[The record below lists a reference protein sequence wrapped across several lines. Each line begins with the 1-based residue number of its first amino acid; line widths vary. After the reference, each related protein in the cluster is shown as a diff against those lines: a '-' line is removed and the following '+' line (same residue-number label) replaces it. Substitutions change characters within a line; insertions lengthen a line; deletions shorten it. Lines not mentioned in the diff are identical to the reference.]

1 MKNHKCDCM
10 SQGPALLPV
19 RYAVIPE
26 YIKEPLPEWA
36 TSGVSAYPVENENY
50 HYALR
55 AMRRGYIY
63 IYYPYLTDWEAWSV
77 CDDGSLWKQLSA
89 KNVLEKAEPDCRQ
102 GTYSNGG
109 KDFLTLPYEVL
120 ENDIWIAFTQCPWT
134 ENTLE
139 RYASDGVQRQS
150 RMQCVSPSN
159 WRAPQASQQI
169 TEATTA
175 NLASVLDYIPAQGS
189 MLSPGMR
196 LPYGTH
202 NKIRV
207 SQCVNERYAIVKEPG
222 PQETLYPWKS
232 RVVGNTIRQM
242 KERGVKPDGSPAT
255 PLLMALHDA
264 TGITHELTGWTNDV
278 LAMAK
283 IFGDE
288 RALEFCTQN
297 LINGVKEIVNKSS
310 EQNVEAQLSVL
321 PQETYISTPAM
332 DYSYYMY
339 VQNEKSKGTEPK
351 DILTREEFEKQIKGK
366 QNEVYKKHL
375 VANDWSKYARMINQS
390 KWDSFN
396 KCCADLT
403 QKIDEQLAK
412 LIVYRCEW
420 LQTSLFIT
428 MLQDFF
434 SNDPVD
440 NANYREIAAFAMAG
454 LNESPSGVKLLDDW
468 IDAYTTTSKTNL
480 VWRTH
485 FYNNPEIM
493 ADAEPL
499 LASLQQCSISPVSE
513 KDVLYFFEKN
523 GAKLN
528 KIFKGF
534 EKATSEISKP
544 LDSNAVFSKRV
555 LYKIDQHMVTVG
567 SRFFSV
573 SRIGP
578 VLNTM
583 NDLIVR
589 TLFSLSSGKSE
600 LETKIL
606 FSKYFGWATERRAYI
621 TDTVFYSTQRAIR
634 ADRLRVASKKYAALE
649 KAYADYLRQPAGSS
663 GYAVTS
669 IRIFVLF
676 FNVVELYNQL
686 DNFNNKPSD
695 YAKVVSAISA
705 TASGIIDIATPAMEV
720 ILKEKNSL
728 HYMKM
733 SGAGCSLISAGL
745 SLGLDFST
753 LLNKVSL
760 PNSSKKWAFTGLY
773 LVKTLSDVAIIAKAE
788 GKLMSVL
795 IERFGWDT
803 ARGGLAVWLGKAA
816 APQLTKLGV
825 EWVGL
830 LASWEVALLLMVAE
844 YILTEYYS
852 RDALQSWIENSLFG
866 DDNSIDIDS
875 YAPEKINMFIDE
887 ARNSLQESTRQLSS
901 GKKQQ
906 RGKPIIY
913 WPFIIYDEPEVPAV
927 V

>member
-150 RMQCVSPSN
+150 RMQCVSSSN

-175 NLASVLDYIPAQGS
+175 NLVSVLDYIPAQGS

-232 RVVGNTIRQM
+232 GVVGNTIRQM
-242 KERGVKPDGSPAT
+242 KERGVKPGGSPVT

-321 PQETYISTPAM
+321 PQETFISPPAM

-339 VQNEKSKGTEPK
+339 VQNEKSKGTDPK

-366 QNEVYKKHL
+366 QNEVYKKHQ

-412 LIVYRCEW
+412 LIIYRCEW

-468 IDAYTTTSKTNL
+468 IDAYTTASKTNL

-513 KDVLYFFEKN
+513 NDVLYFFEKN

-567 SRFFSV
+567 TRFFSV

-600 LETKIL
+600 LETKML

-634 ADRLRVASKKYAALE
+634 ADRLRVASNKYAALE
-649 KAYADYLRQPAGSS
+649 KAYADYLRQPAGTS

-686 DNFNNKPSD
+686 DNFNDKPSD

>member
-36 TSGVSAYPVENENY
+36 TPGVSAYPVENENY

-150 RMQCVSPSN
+150 RMQCVSSPN

-175 NLASVLDYIPAQGS
+175 NLVSVLDYIPAQGS

-232 RVVGNTIRQM
+232 GVAGNTVRQM
-242 KERGVKPDGSPAT
+242 KERGVKPDGSPVT

-321 PQETYISTPAM
+321 PQETFISPPAM

-339 VQNEKSKGTEPK
+339 VQNEKSKGTDPK

-366 QNEVYKKHL
+366 QNEVYKKHQ

-412 LIVYRCEW
+412 LIIYRCEW

-468 IDAYTTTSKTNL
+468 IDAYTTASKTNL

-513 KDVLYFFEKN
+513 NDVLYFFEKN

-544 LDSNAVFSKRV
+544 LDSNAVFSKKV

-567 SRFFSV
+567 TRFFSV

-634 ADRLRVASKKYAALE
+634 ADRLRVESNKYAALE
-649 KAYADYLRQPAGSS
+649 KAYADYLRQPAGTS

-686 DNFNNKPSD
+686 DNFNDKPSD

>member
-1 MKNHKCDCM
+1 M

-109 KDFLTLPYEVL
+109 KDFLTLPYEVM

-150 RMQCVSPSN
+150 RMQCVSSSN

-232 RVVGNTIRQM
+232 GVVGNTIRQM
-242 KERGVKPDGSPAT
+242 KERGVKPDGSPVT

-321 PQETYISTPAM
+321 PQETFISPPAM

-339 VQNEKSKGTEPK
+339 VQNEKSKGTDPK

-366 QNEVYKKHL
+366 QNEVYKKHQ

-412 LIVYRCEW
+412 LIIYRCEW

-468 IDAYTTTSKTNL
+468 IDAYTTASKTNL

-513 KDVLYFFEKN
+513 NDVLYFFEKN

-544 LDSNAVFSKRV
+544 LDSNAVFSKKV

-567 SRFFSV
+567 TRFFSV

-634 ADRLRVASKKYAALE
+634 ADRLRVASNKYAALE
-649 KAYADYLRQPAGSS
+649 KAYADYLRQPAGTS

-686 DNFNNKPSD
+686 DNFNDKPSD

-825 EWVGL
+825 GWVGL

-875 YAPEKINMFIDE
+875 YAPEKINIFIDE

>member
-77 CDDGSLWKQLSA
+77 CDDGSVWKQLSA

-109 KDFLTLPYEVL
+109 KDFLTLPYEVM

-150 RMQCVSPSN
+150 RMQCVSSSN

-232 RVVGNTIRQM
+232 GVVGNTIRQM
-242 KERGVKPDGSPAT
+242 KERGVKPDGSPVT

-321 PQETYISTPAM
+321 PQETFISPPAM

-339 VQNEKSKGTEPK
+339 VQNEKSKGTDPK

-366 QNEVYKKHL
+366 QNEVYKKHQ

-412 LIVYRCEW
+412 LIIYRCEW

-513 KDVLYFFEKN
+513 NDVLYFFEKN

-544 LDSNAVFSKRV
+544 LDSNAVFSKKV

-567 SRFFSV
+567 TRFFSV

-634 ADRLRVASKKYAALE
+634 ADRLRVASNKYAALE
-649 KAYADYLRQPAGSS
+649 KAYADYLRQPAGTS

-686 DNFNNKPSD
+686 DNFNDKPSD

-760 PNSSKKWAFTGLY
+760 PSSSKKWAFTGLY

>member
-1 MKNHKCDCM
+1 M

-19 RYAVIPE
+19 RYVVIPE

-150 RMQCVSPSN
+150 RMQCVSSSN

-175 NLASVLDYIPAQGS
+175 NLVSVLDYIPAQGS

-232 RVVGNTIRQM
+232 GVAGNTIRQM
-242 KERGVKPDGSPAT
+242 KERGVKPDGSPVT

-321 PQETYISTPAM
+321 PQETFISPPAM

-339 VQNEKSKGTEPK
+339 VQNEKSKGTDPK

-366 QNEVYKKHL
+366 QNEVYKKHQ

-412 LIVYRCEW
+412 LIIYRCEW

-468 IDAYTTTSKTNL
+468 IDAYTTASKTNL

-513 KDVLYFFEKN
+513 NDVLYFFEKN

-544 LDSNAVFSKRV
+544 LDSNAVFSKKV

-567 SRFFSV
+567 TRFFSV

-634 ADRLRVASKKYAALE
+634 ADRLRVASNKYAALE
-649 KAYADYLRQPAGSS
+649 KAYADYLRQPAGTS

-686 DNFNNKPSD
+686 DNFNDKPSD

>member
-77 CDDGSLWKQLSA
+77 CDDGSLWKQISA

-150 RMQCVSPSN
+150 RMQCVSSSN

-175 NLASVLDYIPAQGS
+175 NLVSVLDYIPAQGS

-207 SQCVNERYAIVKEPG
+207 SQCVNERYAIVKDPG

-232 RVVGNTIRQM
+232 GVVGNTVRQM
-242 KERGVKPDGSPAT
+242 KERGVKPDGSPVT

-288 RALEFCTQN
+288 RTLEFCTQN

-321 PQETYISTPAM
+321 PQETFISPPAM

-339 VQNEKSKGTEPK
+339 VQNEKSKGTDPK
-351 DILTREEFEKQIKGK
+351 DILIREEFEKQIKGK
-366 QNEVYKKHL
+366 QNEVYKKHQ
-375 VANDWSKYARMINQS
+375 VANDWSKYAQMINQS

-412 LIVYRCEW
+412 LIIYRCEW

-513 KDVLYFFEKN
+513 NDVLYFFEKN

-555 LYKIDQHMVTVG
+555 LYKIDQHMVTLG
-567 SRFFSV
+567 TRFFSV

-578 VLNTM
+578 LLNTM

-600 LETKIL
+600 LETKML

-621 TDTVFYSTQRAIR
+621 TGTVFYSTQRAIR
-634 ADRLRVASKKYAALE
+634 ADRLRVASNKYAALE

-669 IRIFVLF
+669 IRLFVLF

>member
-120 ENDIWIAFTQCPWT
+120 ENDIWIAFTQCPWM

-255 PLLMALHDA
+255 PLLIALHDA

-513 KDVLYFFEKN
+513 NDVLYFFEKN

-567 SRFFSV
+567 TRFFSV

-634 ADRLRVASKKYAALE
+634 AERLRVASKKYAALE

-705 TASGIIDIATPAMEV
+705 TASGIIDIATPAIEV

>member
-1 MKNHKCDCM
+1 MANHKCDCM

-77 CDDGSLWKQLSA
+77 CDDGSLWKQISA

-150 RMQCVSPSN
+150 RMQCVSSSN

-232 RVVGNTIRQM
+232 GVVGNTIRQM
-242 KERGVKPDGSPAT
+242 KVRGVKPDGSPVT

-288 RALEFCTQN
+288 RTLEFCTQN

-321 PQETYISTPAM
+321 PQETFISPPAM

-339 VQNEKSKGTEPK
+339 VQNEKSKGTDPK
-351 DILTREEFEKQIKGK
+351 DILIREEFEKQIKGK
-366 QNEVYKKHL
+366 QNEVYKKHQ
-375 VANDWSKYARMINQS
+375 VANDWSKYAQMINQS

-412 LIVYRCEW
+412 LIIYRCEW

-513 KDVLYFFEKN
+513 NDVLYFFEKN

-567 SRFFSV
+567 TRFFSV

-600 LETKIL
+600 LETKML

-621 TDTVFYSTQRAIR
+621 TGTVFYSTQRAIR
-634 ADRLRVASKKYAALE
+634 ADRLRVASNKYAALE

-913 WPFIIYDEPEVPAV
+913 WPFIIYDEPEIPAV

>member
-150 RMQCVSPSN
+150 RMQCVSSSN

-232 RVVGNTIRQM
+232 GVVGNTVRQM
-242 KERGVKPDGSPAT
+242 KERGVKPDGSPVT

-321 PQETYISTPAM
+321 PQETFISPPAM

-339 VQNEKSKGTEPK
+339 VQNEKSKGTDPK

-366 QNEVYKKHL
+366 QNEVYKKHQ

-412 LIVYRCEW
+412 LIIYRCEW

-513 KDVLYFFEKN
+513 NDVLYFFEKN

-544 LDSNAVFSKRV
+544 LDSNAVFSKKV

-567 SRFFSV
+567 TRFFSV

-634 ADRLRVASKKYAALE
+634 ADRLRVASNKYAALE
-649 KAYADYLRQPAGSS
+649 KAYADYLRQPAGTS

-686 DNFNNKPSD
+686 DNFNDKPSD

-760 PNSSKKWAFTGLY
+760 PSSSKKWAFTGLY

>member
-1 MKNHKCDCM
+1 M

-77 CDDGSLWKQLSA
+77 CDDGSVWKQLSA

-109 KDFLTLPYEVL
+109 KDFLTLPYEVM

-150 RMQCVSPSN
+150 RMQCVSSSN

-232 RVVGNTIRQM
+232 GVVGNTIRQM
-242 KERGVKPDGSPAT
+242 KERGVKPDGSPVT

-321 PQETYISTPAM
+321 PQETFISPPAM

-339 VQNEKSKGTEPK
+339 VQNEKSKGTDPK

-366 QNEVYKKHL
+366 QNEVYKKHQ

-412 LIVYRCEW
+412 LIIYRCEW

-513 KDVLYFFEKN
+513 NDVLYFFEKN

-544 LDSNAVFSKRV
+544 LDSNAVFSKKV

-567 SRFFSV
+567 TRFFSV

-634 ADRLRVASKKYAALE
+634 ADRLRVASNKYAALE
-649 KAYADYLRQPAGSS
+649 KAYADYLRQPAGTS

-686 DNFNNKPSD
+686 DNFNDKPSD

-760 PNSSKKWAFTGLY
+760 PSSSKKWAFTGLY

>member
-1 MKNHKCDCM
+1 M
-10 SQGPALLPV
+10 
-19 RYAVIPE
+19 
-26 YIKEPLPEWA
+26 
-36 TSGVSAYPVENENY
+36 
-50 HYALR
+50 
-55 AMRRGYIY
+55 
-63 IYYPYLTDWEAWSV
+63 
-77 CDDGSLWKQLSA
+77 
-89 KNVLEKAEPDCRQ
+89 
-102 GTYSNGG
+102 
-109 KDFLTLPYEVL
+109 
-120 ENDIWIAFTQCPWT
+120 
-134 ENTLE
+134 
-139 RYASDGVQRQS
+139 
-150 RMQCVSPSN
+150 
-159 WRAPQASQQI
+159 
-169 TEATTA
+169 
-175 NLASVLDYIPAQGS
+175 
-189 MLSPGMR
+189 
-196 LPYGTH
+196 
-202 NKIRV
+202 
-207 SQCVNERYAIVKEPG
+207 
-222 PQETLYPWKS
+222 
-232 RVVGNTIRQM
+232 
-242 KERGVKPDGSPAT
+242 
-255 PLLMALHDA
+255 
-264 TGITHELTGWTNDV
+264 
-278 LAMAK
+278 
-283 IFGDE
+283 
-288 RALEFCTQN
+288 
-297 LINGVKEIVNKSS
+297 
-310 EQNVEAQLSVL
+310 
-321 PQETYISTPAM
+321 
-332 DYSYYMY
+332 
-339 VQNEKSKGTEPK
+339 
-351 DILTREEFEKQIKGK
+351 
-366 QNEVYKKHL
+366 
-375 VANDWSKYARMINQS
+375 
-390 KWDSFN
+390 
-396 KCCADLT
+396 
-403 QKIDEQLAK
+403 
-412 LIVYRCEW
+412 YRCEW

-468 IDAYTTTSKTNL
+468 IDAYTTASKTNL

-513 KDVLYFFEKN
+513 NDVLYFFEKN

-567 SRFFSV
+567 TRFFSV

-600 LETKIL
+600 LETKML

-621 TDTVFYSTQRAIR
+621 TGTVFYSTQRAIR
-634 ADRLRVASKKYAALE
+634 ADRLRVASNKYAALE

-816 APQLTKLGV
+816 APQLTRLGV

>member
-1 MKNHKCDCM
+1 MINHKCDCM

-19 RYAVIPE
+19 RYAVVPE
-26 YIKEPLPEWA
+26 YIKEPLPAWA
-36 TSGVSAYPVENENY
+36 KPGISAYPAENENY

-63 IYYPYLTDWEAWSV
+63 IYYPYQTDWEAWSV

-89 KNVLEKAEPDCRQ
+89 KNVLEKSEPDCRQ
-102 GTYSNGG
+102 GTYSDGG

-134 ENTLE
+134 EKTLE
-139 RYASDGVQRQS
+139 RYAGDAGQRQS
-150 RMQCVSPSN
+150 RMQCLSSSN
-159 WRAPQASQQI
+159 WTAPQASQQI

-175 NLASVLDYIPAQGS
+175 NLARVLDYIPAQGS
-189 MLSPGMR
+189 QLSPAMR

-202 NKIRV
+202 TKIRV
-207 SQCVNERYAIVKEPG
+207 SQCVSERYAIVKEPG

-232 RVVGNTIRQM
+232 GVAGNTIRQM
-242 KERGVKPDGSPAT
+242 KERGVKPDGTPVT
-255 PLLMALHDA
+255 PLLMALHDSA
-264 TGITHELTGWTNDV
+264 GITHELTGWTNDV

-283 IFGDE
+283 IFGEE
-288 RALEFCTQN
+288 RALEFCTQS

-310 EQNVEAQLSVL
+310 EQNVAAQLAEL
-321 PQETYISTPAM
+321 PQETYISPPAM
-332 DYSYYMY
+332 DYSYDMY
-339 VQNEKSKGTEPK
+339 VQNEKSKGTDPK
-351 DILTREEFEKQIKGK
+351 DILTREEFEKQVKGK
-366 QNEVYKKHL
+366 QNEVYKKQQ

-396 KCCADLT
+396 QCCADLT
-403 QKIDEQLAK
+403 PKIDKQLAK
-412 LIVYRCEW
+412 LISYRCGW
-420 LQTSLFIT
+420 LQASLFIT
-428 MLQDFF
+428 ILQDFF

-454 LNESPSGVKLLDDW
+454 LGESPSGIKLLDDW
-468 IDAYTTTSKTNL
+468 IDAYTTKSEANL

-493 ADAEPL
+493 ADVEPL
-499 LASLQQCSISPVSE
+499 LASLHQCSISPVSE
-513 KDVLYFFEKN
+513 NDVLYFFEKN

-544 LDSNAVFSKRV
+544 LAGNVVFSKRV
-555 LYKIDQHMVTVG
+555 LYQMDQHMATVG
-567 SRFFSV
+567 ARFFSV

-600 LETKIL
+600 LETKTL

-621 TDTVFYSTQRAIR
+621 AGTVFYSPQRAIR
-634 ADRLRVASKKYAALE
+634 ADLLRGASKKYAALE
-649 KAYADYLRQPAGSS
+649 KAYANYLSQPAGSS

-686 DNFNNKPSD
+686 DNFNNQPAD
-695 YAKVVSAISA
+695 YAKVISAISA
-705 TASGIIDIATPAMEV
+705 TASGVIDIATPATEV

-733 SGAGCSLISAGL
+733 FGAGCSLISAGL
-745 SLGLDFST
+745 SLGLDIST
-753 LLNKVSL
+753 LLNKVNL

-773 LVKTLSDVAIIAKAE
+773 SVKTLSDVAIIAKAE
-788 GKLMSVL
+788 GKLMTVL
-795 IERFGWDT
+795 IERFGWKT
-803 ARGGLAVWLGKAA
+803 PEGELAVWLGRAA

-852 RDALQSWIENSLFG
+852 RDALQSWIENGLFG
-866 DDNSIDIDS
+866 DDCSIDIDS
-875 YAPEKINMFIDE
+875 YSPERINIFIDE
-887 ARNSLQESTRQLSS
+887 TRNSLQESLRQLSS
-901 GKKQQ
+901 GKKPQ

-913 WPFIIYDEPEVPAV
+913 WPFIIYDEPEVPV
-927 V
+927 VV

>member
-1 MKNHKCDCM
+1 M

-19 RYAVIPE
+19 RYVVIPE

-150 RMQCVSPSN
+150 RMQCVSSSN

-232 RVVGNTIRQM
+232 GVVGNTIRQM
-242 KERGVKPDGSPAT
+242 KERGVKPDGSPVT

-321 PQETYISTPAM
+321 PQETFISPPAM

-339 VQNEKSKGTEPK
+339 VQNEKSKGTDPK

-366 QNEVYKKHL
+366 QNEVYKKHQ

-390 KWDSFN
+390 KWGSFN

-412 LIVYRCEW
+412 LIIYRCER

-513 KDVLYFFEKN
+513 NDVLYFFEKN

-567 SRFFSV
+567 TRFFSV

-578 VLNTM
+578 LLNTM

-600 LETKIL
+600 LETKML

-621 TDTVFYSTQRAIR
+621 TGTVFYSTQRAIR
-634 ADRLRVASKKYAALE
+634 ADRLRVASNKYPHLKK
-649 KAYADYLRQPAGSS
+649 RMQ
-663 GYAVTS
+663 
-669 IRIFVLF
+669 IIF
-676 FNVVELYNQL
+676 
-686 DNFNNKPSD
+686 
-695 YAKVVSAISA
+695 A
-705 TASGIIDIATPAMEV
+705 
-720 ILKEKNSL
+720 
-728 HYMKM
+728 
-733 SGAGCSLISAGL
+733 
-745 SLGLDFST
+745 
-753 LLNKVSL
+753 
-760 PNSSKKWAFTGLY
+760 
-773 LVKTLSDVAIIAKAE
+773 
-788 GKLMSVL
+788 
-795 IERFGWDT
+795 
-803 ARGGLAVWLGKAA
+803 
-816 APQLTKLGV
+816 
-825 EWVGL
+825 
-830 LASWEVALLLMVAE
+830 
-844 YILTEYYS
+844 
-852 RDALQSWIENSLFG
+852 
-866 DDNSIDIDS
+866 
-875 YAPEKINMFIDE
+875 
-887 ARNSLQESTRQLSS
+887 SLQDLLVMR
-901 GKKQQ
+901 
-906 RGKPIIY
+906 
-913 WPFIIYDEPEVPAV
+913 
-927 V
+927 